1 MLCLQIINATTAQW
15 QWHRNA
21 VRFQRPYI
29 AILQCHGTSP
39 KAGSAGFAHTYR
51 SLTVCLSP
59 LVLLLSKPWTQDL

>member
-29 AILQCHGTSP
+29 AFLQCHGTSP
-39 KAGSAGFAHTYR
+39 KAGNAGFAHR
-51 SLTVCLSP
+51 LFACLSP
-59 LVLLLSKPWTQDL
+59 FVLLLSKPWSQDF